1 MINKN
6 FVATRDMGDHAE
18 ILGIFKKSQKA
29 FKTCIEGLGICYRR
43 FPDQSTGSYMECTV
57 RS

>member
-1 MINKN
+1 
-6 FVATRDMGDHAE
+6 MGDHAE

-43 FPDQSTGSYMECTV
+43 FPEQSTGSYMECTV